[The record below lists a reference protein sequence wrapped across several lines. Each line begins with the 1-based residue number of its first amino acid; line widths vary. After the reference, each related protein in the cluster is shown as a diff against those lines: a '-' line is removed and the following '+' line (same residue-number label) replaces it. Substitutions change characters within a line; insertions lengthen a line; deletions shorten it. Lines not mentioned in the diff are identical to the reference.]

1 MGNIQLNNFLKDR
14 DNIIYNSNSKEKNN
28 IDKFKEIVNKIKDEN
43 SELQKPTKIVADFT
57 EYNPLHNG
65 HKYCLKKGKEQGI
78 FISVLP
84 APLERSGRGVP
95 YFVNRHI
102 RAEMAIDAG
111 ADIVV
116 EGPPMGIMG
125 SGQYM
130 QCIIKMFQTIGAE
143 IIPRGYIPEK
153 TMDKVIN
160 CINAENHIKVKPYK
174 ITCMETGELLGE
186 KLEIDNYVI
195 ASMSNTIY
203 KINNK
208 WNNNINNAN
217 NSSNGSNNNSNN
229 GGNSN
234 YIMFNP
240 KFLFI
245 ERIEGISGTKIRE
258 NIFKG
263 NFKDIKDMLPE
274 TTINIL
280 KKYDVQD
287 IILKR
292 FEDRILE
299 TANKH
304 KLNKYV
310 PENVANLLE
319 KYRPFNTIDE
329 IKEKLPYGF
338 SKHYKERIISKL
350 EARIEE
356 DIISKYIMNYP
367 SKITIL
373 GIRKNP

>member
-1 MGNIQLNNFLKDR
+1 MGDIQLINFLKDR
-14 DNIIYNSNSKEKNN
+14 KDIIHNSNLNSEDGAN
-28 IDKFKEIVNKIKDEN
+28 IDKFKKIVDKIKDEN
-43 SELQKPTKIVADFT
+43 SELRKPTKIVADFT

-65 HKYCLKKGKEQGI
+65 HKYCLKRGKEQGI

-84 APLERSGRGVP
+84 APLERSGRGIP
-95 YFVNRHI
+95 YFVNRYI
-102 RAEMAIDAG
+102 RAEMAIEAG

-130 QCIIKMFQTIGAE
+130 QCIIKAFQTIGAE

-160 CINAENHIKVKPYK
+160 CINAKNHIKVKPYK
-174 ITCMETGELLGE
+174 IKCMETGELLGE

-203 KINNK
+203 KLNNK
-208 WNNNINNAN
+208 WN
-217 NSSNGSNNNSNN
+217 SKNNSN
-229 GGNSN
+229 
-234 YIMFNP
+234 IKFNP

-258 NIFKG
+258 NIFNG
-263 NFKDIKDMLPE
+263 NFKDIGDMLPE

-280 KKYDVQD
+280 KKYNIQD

-299 TANKH
+299 TVNEYE
-304 KLNKYV
+304 LNKYV
-310 PENVANLLE
+310 PEKLANLLE
-319 KYRPFNTIDE
+319 QYRPFNTIDE

-367 SKITIL
+367 SKINIL